1 MRCPECLQKKQ
12 SSAPTC
18 PLCGFNEVKLQRN
31 LNLLPTHT
39 LLRQGRYE
47 LGKVLG
53 QGGFGVTYKAFD
65 NKIGAEVV
73 IKECFISS
81 GGFATRLNDGITITV
96 SDSSETERYK
106 RWLKNFQ
113 KEAELLR
120 RSRHPYIVDVID
132 FFLENNTAYSVMP
145 FVQSTT
151 LEEYVRGKGTKP
163 KYNDLQPI
171 MLKIVSALAN
181 IHKQG
186 ITHRDL
192 KPNNILIDEN
202 GDPVMIDF
210 GAARIDFTAS
220 ASISHM
226 SVNCPAY
233 SPIEQVNGST
243 EQGQHSDI
251 YALSVSFY
259 QLLTG
264 VLPPKALDRALSTT
278 DPYVPIERMVEVPPA
293 FAKMI
298 NQGMSFRP
306 EKRQPNAQVLL
317 EQFTKISNGL
327 KPVKTKKVNESVS
340 TPSPEP
346 ILKPKSSKFGV
357 GFFIIM
363 LVVLV
368 VLFLFLGPLGL
379 GMGII
384 GSAMLF
390 VVKAI
395 MANKDDKNK
404 EEFQKDESMSQYV
417 SSYSQPVMYFISGP
431 RQGETVELRQGRTVI
446 GSTDN
451 NDIKISSP
459 LISRNH
465 LAIHVDEKNI
475 LSFEDVGSKNGTF
488 CLRCQL
494 DYVYATD
501 RALPSHFDFLRVESK
516 NIVKYISSDSAGF
529 FGGVVLCL
537 GPVSKDGV
545 FVFMGYEDS
554 FFNTASF
561 GDDIQNIQL
570 VVNSYN
576 KSLSTNNW
584 TWRNK

>member
-1 MRCPECLQKKQ
+1 MEGHMRCPECLEKKPA
-12 SSAPTC
+12 SATIC
-18 PLCGFNEVKLQRN
+18 PLCGFNEAKLQRN

-210 GAARIDFTAS
+210 GAARMDFTAS

-327 KPVKTKKVNESVS
+327 KPVKTQKVNEPVS
-340 TPSPEP
+340 THTPKP
-346 ILKPKSSKFGV
+346 ILKTKSSKFGV

-368 VLFLFLGPLGL
+368 FLFLFLGPLGL

-384 GSAMLF
+384 GSAMIF
-390 VVKAI
+390 VVKSIIENKNYTKPI
-395 MANKDDKNK
+395 MIKDDTKPTVNDK
-404 EEFQKDESMSQYV
+404 GRFV
-417 SSYSQPVMYFISGP
+417 IYFINGS
-431 RQGETVELRQGRTVI
+431 RQGEIDELRQGRTVI
-446 GSTDN
+446 GSADN
-451 NDIKISSP
+451 NDIKIPGSW
-459 LISRNH
+459 ISRNH
-465 LAIHVDEKNI
+465 LAIHVDEENNI
-475 LSFEDVGSKNGTF
+475 SIEDLGSKNGTF
-488 CLRCQL
+488 YLYY
-494 DYVYATD
+494 DYYPTVAMNVDGSFTEF
-501 RALPSHFDFLRVESK
+501 RQALYGSIFTSHDWESSGK
-516 NIVKYISSDSAGF
+516 I
-529 FGGVVLCL
+529 LCL
-537 GPVSKDGV
+537 GPVGMGGCFIVIGDHSLMFEKKDN
-545 FVFMGYEDS
+545 YLLSAIDNYKES
-554 FFNTASF
+554 CKT
-561 GDDIQNIQL
+561 GDWSWKL
-570 VVNSYN
+570 
-576 KSLSTNNW
+576 
-584 TWRNK
+584 

>member
-1 MRCPECLQKKQ
+1 MRCPECLEKKPA
-12 SSAPTC
+12 SATIC
-18 PLCGFNEVKLQRN
+18 PLCGFNEAKLQRN
-31 LNLLPTHT
+31 LSLLPTHT

-81 GGFATRLNDGITITV
+81 GGFATRLGDGITITV

-145 FVQSTT
+145 FVQSKT
-151 LEEYVRGKGTKP
+151 LEEYVRDKGTKP
-163 KYNDLQPI
+163 KYNDLLPI
-171 MLKIVSALAN
+171 MFKIVSALAN

-210 GAARIDFTAS
+210 GAARMDFTAS
-220 ASISHM
+220 VSVSHM

-264 VLPPKALDRALSTT
+264 ILPPRALDRASSAK
-278 DPYVPIERMVEVPPA
+278 DPYVPIEQMVEVPPA

-327 KPVKTKKVNESVS
+327 KPVKTQKVNEPVS
-340 TPSPEP
+340 THNPEP
-346 ILKPKSSKFGV
+346 ILKTKSSKFGV

-384 GSAMLF
+384 GSAMIF
-390 VVKAI
+390 VVKSI
-395 MANKDDKNK
+395 IENKNYTKPTKIKDDPKPTVNDK
-404 EEFQKDESMSQYV
+404 GR
-417 SSYSQPVMYFISGP
+417 PVIYFINGS
-431 RQGETVELRQGRTVI
+431 RQGEVVELRQGQTMI
-446 GSTDN
+446 GAGDNCDIKIKGTFISRSHVAIHIDN
-451 NDIKISSP
+451 NDVDSCGIS
-459 LISRNH
+459 I
-465 LAIHVDEKNI
+465 
-475 LSFEDVGSKNGTF
+475 EDIGSKNGTF
-488 CLRCQL
+488 YLIT
-494 DYVYATD
+494 TD
-501 RALPSHFDFLRVESK
+501 DPGWLTYSAPSSYNAKFAFLKASSSRLLL
-516 NIVKYISSDSAGF
+516 NSDSQF
-529 FGGVVLCL
+529 LYTYNCFGMVLCL
-537 GPVSKDGV
+537 GPVSRDGC
-545 FVFMGYEDS
+545 FMVVGYEDDYFS
-554 FFNTASF
+554 RKISRVIERYLQEWA
-561 GDDIQNIQL
+561 I
-570 VVNSYN
+570 
-576 KSLSTNNW
+576 
-584 TWRNK
+584 

>member
-12 SSAPTC
+12 SSAPMC
-18 PLCGFNEVKLQRN
+18 PLCGFNEAKLQRN

-210 GAARIDFTAS
+210 GAARMDFTAS

-327 KPVKTKKVNESVS
+327 KPVKTQKVNEPVS
-340 TPSPEP
+340 THTPKP
-346 ILKPKSSKFGV
+346 ILKTKSSKFGV

-384 GSAMLF
+384 GSAMIF
-390 VVKAI
+390 VVKSI
-395 MANKDDKNK
+395 IENKNDKNPK
-404 EEFQKDESMSQYV
+404 VIKNDHKPTV
-417 SSYSQPVMYFISGP
+417 NDKGRTVIYFINGS
-431 RQGETVELRQGRTVI
+431 RQGEVVELRQGRTII
-446 GSTDN
+446 GAGDN
-451 NDIKISSP
+451 CDIKIKGAF
-459 LISRNH
+459 ISRSH
-465 LAIHVDEKNI
+465 VAIHIDNNNVDSWSI
-475 LSFEDVGSKNGTF
+475 SFEDVGSKNGTF
-488 CLRCQL
+488 YLTDPDPNWSRPY
-494 DYVYATD
+494 DYEERFAFLK
-501 RALPSHFDFLRVESK
+501 APSNKLSP
-516 NIVKYISSDSAGF
+516 NSDSGF
-529 FGGVVLCL
+529 LSTCKCFGMVLCL
-537 GPVSKDGV
+537 GPVCRDGCFIV
-545 FVFMGYEDS
+545 VGHEDDFLPS
-554 FFNTASF
+554 ISR
-561 GDDIQNIQL
+561 
-570 VVNSYN
+570 VVE
-576 KSLSTNNW
+576 LCQQEW
-584 TWRNK
+584 AD